1 MDVPFTQEFVRR
13 MQPAL
18 QGRYSVHDAL
28 PLEMKLQ
35 LERLRLM
42 ELIRAERARLVS
54 RSALAAAGAAAKT
67 ESASYAM
74 A

>member
-1 MDVPFTQEFVRR
+1 MTCPFTHELVRR

-18 QGRYSVHDAL
+18 QGRYSVQDAV
-28 PLEMKLQ
+28 PLEIKLQ

-54 RSALAAAGAAAKT
+54 RSALAAAGSAAKT
-67 ESASYAM
+67 ELASYAM